1 MSGPAGRIVQQMQR
15 VRESVT
21 QTGQTLRTIGNQ
33 AAVAGTAF
41 AVLAASGAGLING
54 MVQPAV
60 EVQDA
65 LAPLEVVTTSTMGSM
80 QKSLEASK
88 NAAIEWSM
96 AHKQAAAQF
105 LDANTTMG
113 SAGLNDIQAL
123 AGTQQALALATA
135 TKGDDIEAANL
146 LAVVYNNVGD
156 KTKDVTAEMT
166 RLSDVMSQSQ
176 ALFQY
181 ANLNTMNE
189 SLKYAIPSAL
199 GAKQGFEELNVVLG
213 QLNNAGLQGSMAGTA
228 YSAFMRQTLKAS
240 GQLGFAIAKNADGSF
255 NFIATLEQI
264 QKKYG
269 DLSKASPKVQMAF
282 QQAFGDEGLRAVQLL
297 LPQIDNMKQAL
308 QSVGDSSG
316 ATAKMQATMEKAP
329 TTQWQILQNNIKAVQ
344 IELGD
349 SLLPTLVSMIPPIQN
364 VVKSFSDFMKA
375 HPIIAQVIGQ
385 IMLWGTVIFGLLA
398 VLSFATTAVM
408 YMGSSL
414 MQLGQGLGWAG
425 RQVADLSKKFW
436 GLLTSMYQNTIAM
449 ARMGWQNAVIGVRM
463 LGQQIAL
470 LATRFWGLLTS
481 LAANTAALARMAF
494 SQVVQGAVMLGQ
506 NIAGLAMRFWALL
519 PSIWATTVA
528 LLANPMT
535 WVVVGIMAL
544 IGALVWLGMNFDTV
558 AAIAAETWN
567 TITTWFMTGWNWVM
581 GILNQAIAFLQ
592 QWGPTFLAIFM
603 PIIGV
608 PMLIAQHWDQIVA
621 YLSNLWQTFKNSGA
635 GLIDAF
641 VQGIQSVIN
650 KPYEVMEQALT
661 KLRQLLPFSD
671 AKEGPL
677 SELTRSGRA
686 VPGTI
691 AEGIAQAGRVLP
703 QALQKAM
710 DPMLQGIQPISIP
723 VVPAFAGDAGME
735 SASDS
740 FTKRSSSSMFSGFFG
755 QDATADG
762 SSSGSLSQS
771 SSTVE
776 SKQNT
781 YNFNLYQS
789 GSSDHSLLSGIRRYL
804 EAHEE

>member
-15 VRESVT
+15 VRESVA

-41 AVLAASGAGLING
+41 AVLAASGVGLIG
-54 MVQPAV
+54 GLIQPAV
-60 EVQDA
+60 AVQDA

-96 AHKQAAAQF
+96 AHKQAVAEF

-123 AGTQQALALATA
+123 EGTRQALALATA
-135 TKGDDIEAANL
+135 TKGDNIEAANL

-156 KTKDVTAEMT
+156 KTKDVTGEMT
-166 RLSDVMSQSQ
+166 RLADVMAKSQ

-199 GAKQGFEELNVVLG
+199 GAKHGFEELNIVLG

-228 YSAFMRQTLKAS
+228 YSAFMRQILKAS
-240 GQLGFAIAKNADGSF
+240 GELGFAIAKNADGSF

-264 QKKYG
+264 QNKYG
-269 DLSKASPKVQMAF
+269 DLSKASPQVQMAF
-282 QQAFGDEGLRAVQLL
+282 QKAFGDEGIRAVQLL
-297 LPQIDNMKQAL
+297 LPQIDNMKKAL
-308 QSVGDSSG
+308 QDLGDSAG
-316 ATAKMQATMEKAP
+316 VTAEMQAIMEQAP
-329 TTQWQILQNNIKAVQ
+329 TAQWQILQNNIKAVQ
-344 IELGD
+344 LQLGD
-349 SLLPTLVSMIPPIQN
+349 ALLPVLQSMIPPIQS
-364 VVKSFSDFMKA
+364 VVQSLSGFMQA
-375 HPIIAQVIGQ
+375 HPILAQIIGQ
-385 IMLWGTVIFGLLA
+385 FLLWGTVIFGLLA
-398 VLSFATTAVM
+398 VLAFSTTAVL
-408 YMGSSL
+408 YMASSL
-414 MQLGQGLGWAG
+414 MQLWQGLVWAG
-425 RQVADLSKKFW
+425 KGIGTLRTKLWGMITALYQSSVAAFRLGMV
-436 GLLTSMYQNTIAM
+436 GL
-449 ARMGWQNAVIGVRM
+449 RM
-463 LGQQIAL
+463 LAQSAVT
-470 LATRFWGLLTS
+470 LA
-481 LAANTAALARMAF
+481 
-494 SQVVQGAVMLGQ
+494 V
-506 NIAGLAMRFWALL
+506 RFWALL

-528 LLANPMT
+528 LLANPFT
-535 WVVVGIMAL
+535 WIVVGIVALMGAL
-544 IGALVWLGMNFDTV
+544 IWLGQNYDMVRDKT
-558 AAIAAETWN
+558 IELWN
-567 TITTWFMTGWNWVM
+567 TMTTWFMNGWNWVM

-635 GLIDAF
+635 GLIEAF

-740 FTKRSSSSMFSGFFG
+740 FARRSSSSMFSGFFG
-755 QDATADG
+755 QDATTDG
-762 SSSGSLSQS
+762 SSGGSISQS
-771 SSTVE
+771 SSSVE
-776 SKQNT
+776 SRQNT